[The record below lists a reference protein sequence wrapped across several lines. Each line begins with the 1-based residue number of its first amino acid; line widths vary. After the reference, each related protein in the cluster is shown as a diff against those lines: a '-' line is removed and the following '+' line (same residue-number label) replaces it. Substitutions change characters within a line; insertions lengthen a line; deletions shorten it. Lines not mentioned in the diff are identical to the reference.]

1 MGARQGA
8 AGGTIVW
15 LSQQKD
21 RLLPIETDSTAAPPW
36 TFLQSP
42 RLQGLLRAMILL
54 LSAFFLLL
62 FLYTALRRM
71 RYPFELEWIE
81 SGILMSVRRIA
92 HGHALYVAPSLDFV
106 PFLYAPL
113 FFYVA
118 AAFTKLTGISYAAL
132 RLVSTLSTLG
142 SCGLIY
148 AFIATEAR
156 RRLAA
161 VAGAGLFLAC
171 YPLVEAFYDI
181 GRVDSLFVF
190 FLLLALFFSRRGQP
204 VLAALAWVL
213 CFQTKQTILPIALVL
228 LCADWQYPRRILI
241 GLGTFAAVLGSS
253 MAWINHATHGWY
265 TFYLF
270 HISGSFPIVWRQ
282 AVLYVPNALLAP
294 VGIALVLG
302 LAAWASTG
310 VRLGSRTGSF
320 YASVTAVL
328 YAAFGFVAAHRG
340 AAVNTLIPVYA
351 WTAILFGIA
360 LDRLLTRLEQSP
372 DPRASLAT
380 TVILVAAAVQLAM
393 FTYNPGRYL
402 PPPAVRAAR
411 QRFIDQ
417 VRALPDDVYIV
428 SHTYDAMLAGKQP
441 HAEDQS
447 ISLLL
452 FGSNGAVSNS
462 LRAKFDNALR
472 SHRYSAIVV
481 DGSLSDDPYGIQQA
495 YPFALSAESEG
506 GRFLTSQPTWV
517 LLPCSTAAT
526 IAPTVMREDTS
537 VRRGK
542 CSATQP

>member
-1 MGARQGA
+1 M
-8 AGGTIVW
+8 W

-21 RLLPIETDSTAAPPW
+21 RHLQIETECTAAPPRA
-36 TFLQSP
+36 FLQSP
-42 RLQGLLRAMILL
+42 RLHGLLRGLIFLL
-54 LSAFFLLL
+54 AAFFLLL

-81 SGILMSVRRIA
+81 SGILMSVRRIV

-113 FFYVA
+113 YFYVA
-118 AAFTKLTGISYAAL
+118 AVLTKLTGVTYTTL

-142 SCGLIY
+142 SCALIY
-148 AFIATEAR
+148 AFIATETR

-161 VAGAGLFLAC
+161 IAGVGLFLAC

-190 FLLLALFFSRRGQP
+190 FMLLALFFSRRGHP
-204 VLAALAWVL
+204 ILAALAWVL
-213 CFQTKQTILPIALVL
+213 CFQTKQTILPVALVL

-241 GLGTFAAVLGSS
+241 GLATFMAGLGAS

-265 TFYLF
+265 YFYLF
-270 HISGSFPIVWRQ
+270 QIAGGFPVVWRQ
-282 AVLYVPNALLAP
+282 AVLYLPNALLAP

-310 VRLGSRTGSF
+310 VHLGSRTGSF
-320 YASVTAVL
+320 YASVTAIL
-328 YAAFGFVAAHRG
+328 YAAIGFVVAHQG
-340 AAVNTLIPVYA
+340 AAVNALIPVYA
-351 WTAILFGIA
+351 WTAVLFGVA
-360 LDRLLTRLEQSP
+360 LDRLLTRLGRST
-372 DPRASLAT
+372 DPRACLVT

-417 VRALPDDVYIV
+417 VHALPGDIYIY
-428 SHTYDAMLAGKQP
+428 SHTYDAVLAGKQS
-441 HAEDQS
+441 HAEDQAVGAV
-447 ISLLL
+447 LY
-452 FGSNGAVSNS
+452 GSNAAVAND
-462 LRAKFDNALR
+462 LRAELDNALH

-481 DGSLSDDPYGIQQA
+481 DGPLSQQPIHFQDEYPYA
-495 YPFALSAESEG
+495 VSAESEVS
-506 GRFLTSQPTWV
+506 RYLTSQPTWI
-517 LLPCSTAAT
+517 LLPCSTATT
-526 IAPTVMREDTS
+526 IAPTIMREDTS
-537 VRRGK
+537 VHRGK